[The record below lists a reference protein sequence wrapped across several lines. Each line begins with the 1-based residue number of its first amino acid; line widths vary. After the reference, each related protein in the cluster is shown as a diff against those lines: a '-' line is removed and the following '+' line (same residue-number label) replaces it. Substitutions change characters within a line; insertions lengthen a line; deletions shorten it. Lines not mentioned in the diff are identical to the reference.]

1 MIYLPAALCSFI
13 LCDNISHDQGKF
25 SLMGVFYRVHVLSY
39 PAKKRCYVI
48 LGWYGEEG
56 KHYFSLRFL
65 SSERSRVLLEMS
77 SYPFSL
83 EAHRPYSNG
92 IIQVELPF
100 EEEGT
105 YWFEVLLDGESRGY
119 FPVFVETVGETT
131 GRLA

>member
-1 MIYLPAALCSFI
+1 
-13 LCDNISHDQGKF
+13 
-25 SLMGVFYRVHVLSY
+25 MGVFYRIHVLSY

-65 SSERSRVLLEMS
+65 TPDRSERLLEMS

-83 EAHRPYSNG
+83 DARRPYSNG
-92 IIQVELPF
+92 VIQVELPIAKA
-100 EEEGT
+100 GT
-105 YWFEVLLDGESRGY
+105 YWFEVLLDGESRGC
-119 FPVFVETVGETT
+119 FPVFVETVEEIS